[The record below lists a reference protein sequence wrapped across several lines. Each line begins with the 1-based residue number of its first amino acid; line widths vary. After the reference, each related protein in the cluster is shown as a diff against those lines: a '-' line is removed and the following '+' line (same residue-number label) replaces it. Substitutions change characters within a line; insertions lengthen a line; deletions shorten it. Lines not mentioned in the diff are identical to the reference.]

1 MFRHS
6 LFSRFLVVSALT
18 LAGCQQSRHP
28 APATAQAAKPA
39 PPSYVLPIPADRRVD
54 DLARFLAGLPGK
66 EGSGFKDLENGPVW
80 TTHVAQSDQGWSR
93 FLTSRQPSMREFTKT
108 HLMQA
113 PFTQPTLFYPF
124 GGPDIM
130 TAQTFFPSA
139 SVFVLVGL
147 EPPGSLP
154 DEKLVRDHAAVYLPG
169 LRGSL
174 GSILS
179 KSFFITKEMDQQLR
193 GQAADGLLPVMLI
206 ELVRNG
212 NTVRGLRYIA
222 LSDDGQWIEREAGSG
237 ARSKA
242 DGVAVEFSDAAGAQ
256 HTLVYFSVNLHN
268 AAYKDNLSFH
278 KHIERLGAMSAMFK
292 STSYMP
298 HKKEFDLIRS
308 QVLARASAVV
318 QDDSGIPFRFYEP
331 GTWQVKLFGHYD
343 QPYGSFRFLKQE
355 DLRNAFLDRD
365 NVGDL
370 PFSIGY
376 GFGRIKSN
384 LLVAR
389 KKS

>member
-1 MFRHS
+1 MIS
-6 LFSRFLVVSALT
+6 PSFSRGIVVFYLT
-18 LAGCQQSRHP
+18 LAGCQQARH
-28 APATAQAAKPA
+28 TGTVAAHDVKPA
-39 PPSYVLPIPADRRVD
+39 APSYVLPITQDRRVD
-54 DLARFLAGLPGK
+54 DLARYLAGLPGK
-66 EGSGFKDLENGPVW
+66 EGSSFKDAESSPVW
-80 TTHVAQSDQGWSR
+80 TTHAAQSDQGWSR
-93 FLTSRQPSMREFTKT
+93 FLTNRQPLMREFTKT
-108 HLMQA
+108 HLSQA
-113 PFTQPTLFYPF
+113 PFTEPTLFYPF

-139 SVFVLVGL
+139 SVYVLVGL

-154 DEKLVRDHAAVYLPG
+154 DERAVRESAASFLPG

-193 GQAADGLLPVMLI
+193 GQSADGLLPVMLI

-222 LSDDGQWIEREAGSG
+222 INDDGQWIERPAKQRERG
-237 ARSKA
+237 KA
-242 DGVAVEFSDAAGAQ
+242 DGVAVEFADGAGAV
-256 HTLVYFSVNLHN
+256 HTLAYFSVNLHN
-268 AAYKDNLSFH
+268 AAYKDNLAFH
-278 KHIERLGAMSAMFK
+278 RHIERLGPMCAMFK

-298 HKKEFDLIRS
+298 HKNAFDVIRG
-308 QVLARASAVV
+308 QVLSRASAVV

-331 GTWQVKLFGHYD
+331 GVWQVKLFGHYD

-355 DLRNAFLDRD
+355 DLKSAFSDREQ
-365 NVGDL
+365 VGEL

-384 LLVAR
+384 LLVAK